1 MNNRLEIAAATT
13 ALLVTLIG
21 STIAVENRY
30 AKAEEVRQQLE
41 SLYAKQLKL
50 RILEIQLKP
59 SSQFTS
65 ADRALLEHMQQE
77 LREATSH

>member
-1 MNNRLEIAAATT
+1 MNNRFEIAAATT

-59 SSQFTS
+59 SSQFTA

-77 LREATSH
+77 LREATSR